1 MALTEKQQHLL
12 KKFEELAQ
20 SFTPRSAKKAAALI
34 NGVSD
39 SAISAI
45 KGGYYK
51 GNYNDT
57 FARLEEY
64 FEVKAAAQNTYE
76 EPSYVPTSISQAVY
90 EAIRACQIKGGF
102 TVATG
107 DAGIGKTKAVMQFA
121 KDYPNNCAVITINPC
136 CKSTRAV
143 LKLIAA
149 ELGVSIERGMDD
161 LWLAIIQKLHDG
173 MVIIVDEAQLLPY
186 HSIETLRSFA
196 DYFDRKG
203 QTMGVA
209 LVGNNGIREKIEGK
223 SKEVYRQVNNRI
235 WQRPFFK
242 TKDVKPEDVVL
253 LFPLLEGQEKEL
265 TFLHRIAQTNEGIR
279 GAVRLFAN
287 AFDNKRFD
295 LAGLSAMAK
304 AMRMNL
310 SGLER
315 IS

>member
-1 MALTEKQQHLL
+1 MDFTEKRQFTLN
-12 KKFEELAQ
+12 KFAELAQ
-20 SFTPRSAKKAAALI
+20 SCGSANKAAELI
-34 NGVSD
+34 GVSA
-39 SAISAI
+39 SVMSSI
-45 KGGYYK
+45 KSNTYK
-51 GNYNDT
+51 GNYENV
-57 FARLEEY
+57 FNKVYAY
-64 FEVKAAAQNTYE
+64 FETKIAAQNTYAE
-76 EPSYVPTSISQAVY
+76 VDYVPTSISQAVY

-149 ELGVSIERGMDD
+149 ELGISIERGMDD
-161 LWLAIIQKLHDG
+161 LWLAIVQKLHDG

-242 TKDVKPEDVVL
+242 TKDVKQEDISL
-253 LFPLLEGQEKEL
+253 LFPLLKGQEKEL
-265 TFLHRIAQTNEGIR
+265 TFLHKIAQTNEGIR

-287 AFDNKRFD
+287 AFDNRCFD

-310 SGLER
+310 AGLER
-315 IS
+315 ISLK

>member
-1 MALTEKQQHLL
+1 MDFNEKRQIALER
-12 KKFEELAQ
+12 FSALAE
-20 SFTPRSAKKAAALI
+20 SCGSANKAAELI
-34 NGVSD
+34 GVSA
-39 SAISAI
+39 SVMSAI
-45 KGGYYK
+45 KSGSYK
-51 GNYNDT
+51 GNYDNVFNKI
-57 FARLEEY
+57 FAY
-64 FEVKAAAQNTYE
+64 FETKSAAQDTYSE
-76 EPSYVPTSISQAVY
+76 VDYVPTSISQAVY
-90 EAIRACQIKGGF
+90 EAIRSCQIKGGF

-107 DAGIGKTKAVMQFA
+107 DAGIGKTKAVRQFA

-143 LKLIAA
+143 LKLIAS

-161 LWLAIIQKLHDG
+161 LWIAITQKLHDG

-196 DYFDRKG
+196 DYFDAKG

-223 SKEVYRQVNNRI
+223 SKEVYRQVNNRV

-242 TKDVKPEDVVL
+242 TKDVKPEDIAL

-265 TFLHRIAQTNEGIR
+265 TFLHKIAQTAEGIR

-287 AFDNKRFD
+287 AFDNKRYD
-295 LAGLSAMAK
+295 LSGLSAMAK

-315 IS
+315 L